1 MFLGPSLAMM
11 VVYVWSRRNPNMRM
25 SFLQLF
31 NFNAPYL
38 PWVILGIELLL
49 GQSWSLFDLMGIAV
63 GHVYYFLDDVYP
75 RTTGRRWLKTPQ
87 FLKSL
92 LDHPGDGVVNEVEIP
107 AVHE

>member
-1 MFLGPSLAMM
+1 
-11 VVYVWSRRNPNMRM
+11 MRM

-75 RTTGRRWLKTPQ
+75 RITGRRWLKTPQ
-87 FLKSL
+87 FLKIL
-92 LDHPGDGVVNEVEIP
+92 LDHPGDGAVNEVEIP